1 MQIAQRVCFKI
12 TSFCTCSDLFSVC
25 LSLAAYHTG
34 VIIAIQCYTHTQ
46 IHTGLTRTFDANRL
60 MPEVKVSF
68 CGTVGAQQ
76 LINISPALSVFSA
89 PRCAGSSLAL
99 GRFVAVGA
107 SHAPLFLAIYMPVS
121 MNSNEHRCCC
131 AVC

>member
-1 MQIAQRVCFKI
+1 MQIAQRVCFNI
-12 TSFCTCSDLFSVC
+12 TSFCTCSEFFTVC
-25 LSLAAYHTG
+25 LSLAAFHTG
-34 VIIAIQCYTHTQ
+34 VIIAIRCYTHT
-46 IHTGLTRTFDANRL
+46 HKYTGLTRTSDANRL

-68 CGTVGAQQ
+68 CGAVGAQQ
-76 LINISPALSVFSA
+76 LINISPALSVSSA
-89 PRCAGSSLAL
+89 PRCTGSSLAL
-99 GRFVAVGA
+99 GSFVAVGA